1 MTYRIT
7 MIANEDVAEVL
18 PLVAGYLREAV
29 DAAQARTSFEI
40 VVNDLLTAKASLW
53 IGYDTEGPIDVA
65 FVTRVSRYPLKR
77 MLLLELAGGQNMER
91 WLPKA
96 TEVFRQFAIDS
107 KLDGVEIYGRRGWAR
122 ALAPY
127 GVRETIVVSEIDL
140 RQGPE
145 NVQ

>member
-1 MTYRIT
+1 
-7 MIANEDVAEVL
+7 MIAQQDVAEVIAV
-18 PLVAGYLREAV
+18 VAPYLESAAAASHGRTDMERVRE
-29 DAAQARTSFEI
+29 
-40 VVNDLLTAKASLW
+40 DLLNAKASLW
-53 IGYDTEGPIDVA
+53 ICYGPEVGIDA
-65 FVTRVSRYPLKR
+65 AIVTRISNYPLKR
-77 MLLLELAGGQNMER
+77 MLLLELAGGRDMTM

-96 TEVFRQFAIDS
+96 AEVFRQFAIDS

-122 ALAPY
+122 MLAPY